1 VCVKAIAM
9 DSLVSRPQR
18 RRRQREIMLQ
28 NEEEDEYYDMYEEE
42 EMEVPATNDFAS
54 LEAMLASQAS
64 GGDARHGFEKYQQD
78 PMQLLEEHD
87 HQHEHEGANASI
99 LPSSPSTLSN
109 DSIVSPQKIQA
120 QVHNE
125 RVYETKGQHKRNKN
139 AMPAPIPK
147 KIPPKQPEKKKP
159 MVAHTAKSIVG
170 SRYE

>member
-1 VCVKAIAM
+1 M
-9 DSLVSRPQR
+9 DCLVSRPQR

-54 LEAMLASQAS
+54 LEAMLSSQAS
-64 GGDARHGFEKYQQD
+64 GGDARHGFEKDQQD
-78 PMQLLEEHD
+78 PMQLGEHD
-87 HQHEHEGANASI
+87 QQQQQQHEYEGANASI

-109 DSIVSPQKIQA
+109 DSNATPQKIQA
-120 QVHNE
+120 QVHKE
-125 RVYETKGQHKRNKN
+125 RGYETKGQHKRNKN